1 MNVLSKDLDAFV
13 YMHKIIG
20 CPLEL
25 VDRYW
30 GMPEYEQNDVP
41 NSKMYIVN
49 KCHTYAMSME
59 NTLLV
64 DGIIMMYGDFVE
76 DIYTDEYVQ
85 QYMEKMYTFIGEF
98 YGELYYMIDVYSP
111 DELLIVIN
119 QEENYVYIY

>member
-1 MNVLSKDLDAFV
+1 
-13 YMHKIIG
+13 
-20 CPLEL
+20 
-25 VDRYW
+25 
-30 GMPEYEQNDVP
+30 
-41 NSKMYIVN
+41 
-49 KCHTYAMSME
+49 MSME

>member
-1 MNVLSKDLDAFV
+1 M
-13 YMHKIIG
+13 
-20 CPLEL
+20 
-25 VDRYW
+25 
-30 GMPEYEQNDVP
+30 P

-49 KCHTYAMSME
+49 KCHTYAISME

-64 DGIIMMYGDFVE
+64 DAVTMRYGDFIE
-76 DIYTDEYVQ
+76 DIIEGIYTDEYVQ

-119 QEENYVYIY
+119 QEEDYVYIY